1 MHALTGRRC
10 QVLSR
15 TGVVERFLEPEAAA
29 RVRATFAGLY
39 GLGDGSEEAR
49 LAKERALAHPA
60 EYVLKPQREGGG
72 NNLYDKEMMDMLT
85 SASADELQVSLA
97 CARSSARLL
106 ASSCEGAFHMMHS
119 RSLPHVPART
129 CSGVTRCGTGVHF
142 DGHH

>member
-1 MHALTGRRC
+1 M
-10 QVLSR
+10 LSR

-29 RVRATFAGLY
+29 RVRAAFAGLY

>member
-1 MHALTGRRC
+1 M
-10 QVLSR
+10 
-15 TGVVERFLEPEAAA
+15 VERFLEPEAAA
-29 RVRATFAGLY
+29 RVRASFAGLY

-106 ASSCEGAFHMMHS
+106 ASSCEGAFHMMMHS
-119 RSLPHVPART
+119 GSLPHVPART
-129 CSGVTRCGTGVHF
+129 CSAQQRRDEMWNRRTF
-142 DGHH
+142 

>member
-1 MHALTGRRC
+1 M
-10 QVLSR
+10 
-15 TGVVERFLEPEAAA
+15 VERFLEPEAAA
-29 RVRATFAGLY
+29 RVRASFAGLY

>member
-1 MHALTGRRC
+1 M
-10 QVLSR
+10 
-15 TGVVERFLEPEAAA
+15 ERFLEPEAAA
-29 RVRATFAGLY
+29 RVRASFAGLY

-72 NNLYDKEMMDMLT
+72 NNLYDKEMVDMLT
-85 SASADELQVSLA
+85 SASDDELQVSLA

>member
-1 MHALTGRRC
+1 M
-10 QVLSR
+10 
-15 TGVVERFLEPEAAA
+15 VERFLEPEAAA
-29 RVRATFAGLY
+29 RVRASFAGLY

-72 NNLYDKEMMDMLT
+72 NNLYDKEMVDMLT
-85 SASADELQVSLA
+85 SASDDELQVSLA